1 MKKIVLSG
9 MLLMGALSA
18 QAADFHPTC
27 EQYFKQIDEI
37 VAQTPESS
45 KEMMA
50 EVKKQ
55 VEASKAQMKQMPMDA
70 QEQGCK
76 QGIEAL
82 KQMQQ

>member
-37 VAQTPESS
+37 VA
-45 KEMMA
+45 
-50 EVKKQ
+50 
-55 VEASKAQMKQMPMDA
+55 
-70 QEQGCK
+70 
-76 QGIEAL
+76 
-82 KQMQQ
+82 

>member
-27 EQYFKQIDEI
+27 EQYFKQIDEL
-37 VAQTPESS
+37 VAQMPEAS
-45 KEMMA
+45 KEMMLG
-50 EVKKQ
+50 VKKQ
-55 VEASKAQMKQMPMDA
+55 VESSKAQMKQMPMES
-70 QEQGCK
+70 QEYGCQ